1 MKYEQEIRDKLK
13 EHDLSLEDLTI
24 AEVTQLQA
32 EIENEKNGGFTLDSI
47 LDDPAIYYRNAGK
60 GKGNN

>member
-1 MKYEQEIRDKLK
+1 MKYEQEIRDNLK
-13 EHDLSLEDLTI
+13 EHDLLLEDLTI
-24 AEVTQLQA
+24 AEDSKLQA
-32 EIENEKNGGFTLDSI
+32 EIENEKNGGFTLDSV